1 MSRTP
6 SLMNLRQRVR
16 MKPTAEGIGG
26 AEASESSDGMESGT
40 GEPTSGII
48 LVDKPSGVTSHDV
61 VAAVRSGLG
70 MRRVGHAGTLDPM
83 ATGLLVIGFGQA
95 TRLLTVIV
103 GHDKT
108 YRATVRLGLATTTD
122 DADGDL
128 LPVRPGAAQRV
139 DDLTAQDLQDLIDRC
154 FTGWIDQV
162 PDAFSA
168 IKVKGKRAYDL
179 ARAGQEVKLEPRRI
193 RIASFNLLDFRR
205 VDLPDQGA
213 KVVDADVEV
222 TCSSGTYI
230 RALARDL
237 GERLDLGGHLTALR
251 RIRVGPFDL
260 EDSDL
265 ASRVLGGH
273 VVPHTYRNRQG
284 QTVVR
289 SRMVLDRNRQAMLD
303 GSLDLVQAARMSM
316 PVLNLDAD
324 QAVRVSNG
332 GFLDLPVT
340 GPTAALA
347 GPQGKQRLAAIL
359 VPGSRG
365 GAKPDVVFHPEA

>member
-1 MSRTP
+1 MVRALPLMS
-6 SLMNLRQRVR
+6 LLQRMR
-16 MKPTAEGIGG
+16 MKPTA
-26 AEASESSDGMESGT
+26 ESSDGMESGT
-40 GEPTSGII
+40 AEPTSGII

-83 ATGLLVIGFGQA
+83 ATGLLVVGFGQA

-108 YRATVRLGLATTTD
+108 YRATMRLGLATTTD

-139 DDLTAQDLQDLIDRC
+139 DELTAQGLQDLIDRC

-168 IKVKGKRAYDL
+168 IKVKGRRAYDL
-179 ARAGQEVKLEPRRI
+179 ARTGQEVKLEPRRI
-193 RIASFNLLDFRR
+193 RIASFRLLDFRP
-205 VDLPDQGA
+205 VDLPGQGTRA
-213 KVVDADVEV
+213 VDADVEV

-237 GERLDLGGHLTALR
+237 GEQLNLGGHLTALR

-260 EDSDL
+260 ENPSL
-265 ASRVLGGH
+265 ASTVVGGH

-284 QTVVR
+284 ETVVR
-289 SRMVLDRNRQAMLD
+289 SRMVLDRDRQAILD
-303 GSLDLVQAARMSM
+303 GSLSLAQAACMSM

-324 QAVRVSNG
+324 QAARVANG
-332 GFLDLPVT
+332 GFLDLPVA

-347 GPQGKQRLAAIL
+347 GPESRQRLAAIL
-359 VPGSRG
+359 VPSTRG
-365 GAKPDVVFHPEA
+365 GAKPDVVFHPES

>member
-1 MSRTP
+1 MGRTP
-6 SLMNLRQRVR
+6 SLMNLRRRMR
-16 MKPTAEGIGG
+16 MKPTAEP
-26 AEASESSDGMESGT
+26 SDGIKSGA

-61 VAAVRSGLG
+61 VAAVRSSLG

-83 ATGLLVIGFGQA
+83 ATGLLVVGFGQA

-108 YRATVRLGLATTTD
+108 YRATMRLGLGTTTD

-139 DDLTAQDLQDLIDRC
+139 DELTAQGLQDLIDRC

-168 IKVKGKRAYDL
+168 IKVKGRRAYDL
-179 ARAGQEVKLEPRRI
+179 ARAGQEVRLEPRRI
-193 RIASFNLLDFRR
+193 RIASFRLLDFRR
-205 VDLPDQGA
+205 VELSDQGA
-213 KVVDADVEV
+213 RVVDVDVEV

-260 EDSDL
+260 EDSNL
-265 ASRVLGGH
+265 ASRVVGGKA
-273 VVPHTYRNRQG
+273 VPRTYRNRQG

-289 SRMVLDRNRQAMLD
+289 NRMVPDHDRQGMLD
-303 GSLDLVQAARMSM
+303 GSLSLVQAARMSM
-316 PVLNLDAD
+316 PVLNLDVD
-324 QAVRVSNG
+324 QAARVANG
-332 GFLDLPVT
+332 GFLDLSVAE
-340 GPTAALA
+340 PTAALA
-347 GPQGKQRLAAIL
+347 GPEGRQRLAAIL
-359 VPGSRG
+359 VPSSRG

>member
-1 MSRTP
+1 MVRALPLMS
-6 SLMNLRQRVR
+6 LLQRMR
-16 MKPTAEGIGG
+16 MKPTA
-26 AEASESSDGMESGT
+26 ESSDGMESGT
-40 GEPTSGII
+40 AEPTSGII

-108 YRATVRLGLATTTD
+108 YRATIRLGLGTTTD
-122 DADGDL
+122 DADGNL

-139 DDLTAQDLQDLIDRC
+139 DELTAQGLQDLIDRC

-168 IKVKGKRAYDL
+168 IKVKGRRAYDL

-193 RIASFNLLDFRR
+193 RIASFRLLDFRR
-205 VDLPDQGA
+205 VDLPGQGTRA
-213 KVVDADVEV
+213 VDADVEV

-237 GERLDLGGHLTALR
+237 GEQLDLGGHLTALR

-260 EDSDL
+260 ENPGLVPKAVS
-265 ASRVLGGH
+265 GQ

-284 QTVVR
+284 ETVVR
-289 SRMVLDRNRQAMLD
+289 SRMVLDRDRQAILD
-303 GSLDLVQAARMSM
+303 GSLDLAQAARMTM
-316 PVLNLDAD
+316 PALNLDAD
-324 QAVRVSNG
+324 QAARVANG
-332 GFLDLPVT
+332 GFLDLPVA

-347 GPQGKQRLAAIL
+347 GPEGRQRLAAIL
-359 VPGSRG
+359 VPSTRG
-365 GAKPDVVFHPEA
+365 GAKPDVVFHPES

>member
-1 MSRTP
+1 
-6 SLMNLRQRVR
+6 MNLRQRVR
-16 MKPTAEGIGG
+16 MKSTAEGIG
-26 AEASESSDGMESGT
+26 AATASESSAVINSGR

-61 VAAVRSGLG
+61 VAAVRSSLG

-83 ATGLLVIGFGQA
+83 ATGLLVVGFGQA

-108 YRATVRLGLATTTD
+108 YRATMRLGLGTTTD

-128 LPVRPGAAQRV
+128 LPMRPGAAQRV
-139 DDLTAQDLQDLIDRC
+139 DELTVQGLQGLIDRC

-168 IKVKGKRAYDL
+168 IKVKGRRAYDL
-179 ARAGQEVKLEPRRI
+179 ARAGQEVRLEPRRI
-193 RIASFNLLDFRR
+193 RIASFRLLDLRR
-205 VDLPDQGA
+205 VVLPDEDIR
-213 KVVDADVEV
+213 VVDADVEV

-237 GERLDLGGHLTALR
+237 GDQLDLGGHLTALR

-260 EDSDL
+260 ENPDP
-265 ASRVLGGH
+265 ASMVLGGQ

-284 QTVVR
+284 QAVVR
-289 SRMVLDRNRQAMLD
+289 NRMVPDCDRQGLLD
-303 GSLDLVQAARMSM
+303 GSLNLVQAARKTM
-316 PVLNLDAD
+316 PVMNLDAD
-324 QAVRVSNG
+324 QAARVANG
-332 GFLDLPVT
+332 GFLDLPV
-340 GPTAALA
+340 GRPTAALV
-347 GPQGKQRLAAIL
+347 GPAGKQRLAAIL
-359 VPGSRG
+359 VPGPRG
-365 GAKPDVVFHPEA
+365 GAKPDVVFHPEG

>member
-1 MSRTP
+1 MVRTLLLMS
-6 SLMNLRQRVR
+6 LQLRMR
-16 MKPTAEGIGG
+16 MKPTAEPSGLMD
-26 AEASESSDGMESGT
+26 SSH

-61 VAAVRSGLG
+61 VAAVRSSLG

-108 YRATVRLGLATTTD
+108 YRATMRLGLGTITD

-139 DDLTAQDLQDLIDRC
+139 DELTAQGLQDLIDRC

-168 IKVKGKRAYDL
+168 IKVKGRRAYDL

-193 RIASFNLLDFRR
+193 RIASFRLLDLRR
-205 VDLPDQGA
+205 VDLPDQGTR
-213 KVVDADVEV
+213 VVDADVEV

-265 ASRVLGGH
+265 TSRVLGGH
-273 VVPHTYRNRQG
+273 VAPHTYRNRQG
-284 QTVVR
+284 QTAVR
-289 SRMVLDRNRQAMLD
+289 SRMVLDRDRQAILD
-303 GSLDLVQAARMSM
+303 DSLSLAQAARMSM
-316 PVLNLDAD
+316 PVLSLDTD
-324 QAVRVSNG
+324 QAARVANG
-332 GFLDLPVT
+332 GFLDLPVA

-347 GPQGKQRLAAIL
+347 GPAGRQRLAAIL
-359 VPGSRG
+359 VPSSRG
-365 GAKPDVVFHPEA
+365 GAKPDVVFHTEA

>member
-1 MSRTP
+1 
-6 SLMNLRQRVR
+6 
-16 MKPTAEGIGG
+16 MKPTVDGMGG
-26 AEASESSDGMESGT
+26 AETSEPMDGIESGT

-83 ATGLLVIGFGQA
+83 ATGLLILGFGQA

-108 YRATVRLGLATTTD
+108 YRATIRLGLGTTTD

-128 LPVRPGAAQRV
+128 LPVRPGSAQRV
-139 DDLTAQDLQDLIDRC
+139 DELTAQDLQDLIGRC

-168 IKVKGKRAYDL
+168 IKVKGRRAYDL

-193 RIASFNLLDFRR
+193 RIASFRLLEFHH
-205 VDLPDQGA
+205 VDLPDQGTR
-213 KVVDADVEV
+213 VVDANVEV

-265 ASRVLGGH
+265 KSKVVGGQ

-289 SRMVLDRNRQAMLD
+289 SRMVPDRDRQGMLD
-303 GSLDLVQAARMSM
+303 DSLSLAQAARMSM

-324 QAVRVSNG
+324 QASTVANG
-332 GFLDLPVT
+332 GFLDLPVA

-347 GPQGKQRLAAIL
+347 GPAGKQRLAAIL
-359 VPGSRG
+359 VPSPRG

>member
-1 MSRTP
+1 
-6 SLMNLRQRVR
+6 
-16 MKPTAEGIGG
+16 MKPSAEGISGS
-26 AEASESSDGMESGT
+26 AASEPSDMIDSGH

-61 VAAVRSGLG
+61 VAAVRSSLG

-83 ATGLLVIGFGQA
+83 ATGLLVVGFGQA

-108 YRATVRLGLATTTD
+108 YRATMRLGLGTTTD

-128 LPVRPGAAQRV
+128 LPVRPGAAPRA
-139 DDLTAQDLQDLIDRC
+139 DELTAHGLQGLIDRC

-168 IKVKGKRAYDL
+168 IKVKGRRAYDL
-179 ARAGQEVKLEPRRI
+179 ARAGQEVRLEPRRI
-193 RIASFNLLDFRR
+193 RIASFHLLDFRR
-205 VDLPDQGA
+205 VVLSDEDIR
-213 KVVDADVEV
+213 VVDADVEV

-237 GERLDLGGHLTALR
+237 GEQLDLGGHLTALR

-260 EDSDL
+260 ENPDL
-265 ASRVLGGH
+265 ASKALSGQ
-273 VVPHTYRNRQG
+273 VVPNTYRNRHG

-289 SRMVLDRNRQAMLD
+289 SRMALDCDRQGMLD
-303 GSLDLVQAARMSM
+303 ASLDLAQAARMTM
-316 PVLNLDAD
+316 PVMSLDAD
-324 QAVRVSNG
+324 QAARVANG
-332 GFLDLPVT
+332 GFLDLPVVR
-340 GPTAALA
+340 PTAALA
-347 GPQGKQRLAAIL
+347 GPAGKQRLAAIL
-359 VPGSRG
+359 VPGPRG
-365 GAKPDVVFHPEA
+365 GAKPDVVFHPED

>member
-1 MSRTP
+1 MGRTP
-6 SLMNLRQRVR
+6 SLMNLRRRMR
-16 MKPTAEGIGG
+16 MKPTAEP
-26 AEASESSDGMESGT
+26 SDGIKSGA

-61 VAAVRSGLG
+61 VAAVRSSLG

-83 ATGLLVIGFGQA
+83 ATGLLVLGFGQA

-108 YRATVRLGLATTTD
+108 YRATMRLGLGTTTD

-128 LPVRPGAAQRV
+128 LPVRPGAAQGV
-139 DDLTAQDLQDLIDRC
+139 DELTAQGLQDLIDRC

-168 IKVKGKRAYDL
+168 IKVKGRRAYDL
-179 ARAGQEVKLEPRRI
+179 ARAGQEVRLEPRRI
-193 RIASFNLLDFRR
+193 RIASFRVLDFRR

-213 KVVDADVEV
+213 RVVDADVEV

-237 GERLDLGGHLTALR
+237 GERLDFGGHLTALR

-260 EDSDL
+260 EDPDL
-265 ASRVLGGH
+265 KSKVVGGQ

-284 QTVVR
+284 QTIAR
-289 SRMVLDRNRQAMLD
+289 SRMVPDRDRRGMLD
-303 GSLDLVQAARMSM
+303 GSLGLAQAARMSM

-324 QAVRVSNG
+324 QAARVANG
-332 GFLDLPVT
+332 GFLDLPVA

-347 GPQGKQRLAAIL
+347 GPEDRQRLAAIL
-359 VPGSRG
+359 VPGPRG

>member
-1 MSRTP
+1 MGRTP
-6 SLMNLRQRVR
+6 SLMNLRRRMR
-16 MKPTAEGIGG
+16 MKPTAEP
-26 AEASESSDGMESGT
+26 SDGIKSGA
-40 GEPTSGII
+40 GEQTSGII

-61 VAAVRSGLG
+61 VAAVRSSLG

-108 YRATVRLGLATTTD
+108 YRATMRLGLGTTTD
-122 DADGDL
+122 DADGNL

-139 DDLTAQDLQDLIDRC
+139 DELTARGLQGLQDLIDRC

-168 IKVKGKRAYDL
+168 IKVKGRRAYDL
-179 ARAGQEVKLEPRRI
+179 ARAGQEVRLEPRRI
-193 RIASFNLLDFRR
+193 RIASFRVLDFRR

-213 KVVDADVEV
+213 RVVDADVEV

-237 GERLDLGGHLTALR
+237 GERLDFGGHLTALR

-260 EDSDL
+260 EDPDL
-265 ASRVLGGH
+265 KSKVVGGQ

-284 QTVVR
+284 QTIVR
-289 SRMVLDRNRQAMLD
+289 SRMVPDRDRRGMLD
-303 GSLDLVQAARMSM
+303 GSLSLAQAARMSM

-324 QAVRVSNG
+324 QSARVANG
-332 GFLDLPVT
+332 GFLDLPVA

-347 GPQGKQRLAAIL
+347 GPEDRQRLAAIL
-359 VPGSRG
+359 VPGPRG

>member
-1 MSRTP
+1 MSQAP
-6 SLMNLRQRVR
+6 SLTNLRQGMR
-16 MKPTAEGIGG
+16 MKPTAE
-26 AEASESSDGMESGT
+26 SSDVMDSGHD
-40 GEPTSGII
+40 EPTSGII

-83 ATGLLVIGFGQA
+83 ATGLLIVGFGQA

-108 YRATVRLGLATTTD
+108 YRATMRLGLGTNTD

-128 LPVRPGAAQRV
+128 LPARPGAAQKV
-139 DDLTAQDLQDLIDRC
+139 DELTAQGLQDLIDHC

-168 IKVKGKRAYDL
+168 IKVKGRRAYDL
-179 ARAGQEVKLEPRRI
+179 ARAGQEVRLEPRRI
-193 RIASFNLLDFRR
+193 RIVSFRLLGFRR

-213 KVVDADVEV
+213 RVVDADVEV

-237 GERLDLGGHLTALR
+237 GERLDLGGYLIALR
-251 RIRVGPFDL
+251 RVRVGPFDL
-260 EDSDL
+260 EDPDL
-265 ASRVLGGH
+265 TSRVLGGQ

-289 SRMVLDRNRQAMLD
+289 SRMVPDRDRQGMLD
-303 GSLDLVQAARMSM
+303 GSLSLAQVARMSM
-316 PVLNLDAD
+316 PVLNLDAN
-324 QAVRVSNG
+324 QAARVANG
-332 GFLDLPVT
+332 GFLDLPVA

-347 GPQGKQRLAAIL
+347 GPEGRQRLAAIL
-359 VPGSRG
+359 APSSRG
-365 GAKPDVVFHPEA
+365 GAKPDAVFHPEA

>member
-1 MSRTP
+1 
-6 SLMNLRQRVR
+6 
-16 MKPTAEGIGG
+16 MKPSAEGI
-26 AEASESSDGMESGT
+26 SESAASKPSDMIDSGH

-61 VAAVRSGLG
+61 VAAVRSSLG

-108 YRATVRLGLATTTD
+108 YRATMRLGLGTTTD

-128 LPVRPGAAQRV
+128 LPVRPGAAPRA
-139 DDLTAQDLQDLIDRC
+139 DELTAHGLQGLIDRC

-168 IKVKGKRAYDL
+168 IKVKGRRAYDL
-179 ARAGQEVKLEPRRI
+179 ARAGQEVRLEPRRI
-193 RIASFNLLDFRR
+193 RIASFHLLDFRR
-205 VDLPDQGA
+205 VVLSDEDIR
-213 KVVDADVEV
+213 VVDADVEV

-237 GERLDLGGHLTALR
+237 GEQLDLGGHLTALR

-260 EDSDL
+260 ENPDL
-265 ASRVLGGH
+265 ASKALSGQ
-273 VVPHTYRNRQG
+273 VVPNTYRNRQG

-289 SRMVLDRNRQAMLD
+289 SRMVLDCDRQGMLD
-303 GSLDLVQAARMSM
+303 ASLDLAQAARMTM
-316 PVLNLDAD
+316 PVMSLDAD
-324 QAVRVSNG
+324 QAARVANG
-332 GFLDLPVT
+332 GFLDLPVVR
-340 GPTAALA
+340 PTAALA
-347 GPQGKQRLAAIL
+347 GPAGKQRLAAIL
-359 VPGSRG
+359 VPGPRG
-365 GAKPDVVFHPEA
+365 GAKPDVVFHPED

>member
-1 MSRTP
+1 MGRTP
-6 SLMNLRQRVR
+6 SRMNLRQRMR
-16 MKPTAEGIGG
+16 MKPTGEGNDG
-26 AEASESSDGMESGT
+26 AKASESSDGMESGT

-61 VAAVRSGLG
+61 VAAVRSGLS

-83 ATGLLVIGFGQA
+83 ATGLLVVGFGQA

-108 YRATVRLGLATTTD
+108 YKATIRLGLGTTTD

-139 DDLTAQDLQDLIDRC
+139 DELTAQGLQDLIDGC
-154 FTGWIDQV
+154 FTGWIEQV

-168 IKVKGKRAYDL
+168 IKVNGRRAYDL
-179 ARAGQEVKLEPRRI
+179 ARAGQKVKLEPRCI
-193 RIASFNLLDFRR
+193 RIASFRLLDFRR
-205 VDLPDQGA
+205 VDLPDLGV

-347 GPQGKQRLAAIL
+347 GPQGRQRLAAIL
-359 VPGSRG
+359 VPSPRG
-365 GAKPDVVFHPEA
+365 GAKPDVVFRPEA

>member
-1 MSRTP
+1 
-6 SLMNLRQRVR
+6 
-16 MKPTAEGIGG
+16 MKPTVDGMGG
-26 AEASESSDGMESGT
+26 AETSEPMDGIESGT

-83 ATGLLVIGFGQA
+83 ATGLLILGFGQA

-108 YRATVRLGLATTTD
+108 YRATIRLGLGTTTD

-128 LPVRPGAAQRV
+128 LPVRPGSAQRV
-139 DDLTAQDLQDLIDRC
+139 DELTAQDLQDLIGRC
-154 FTGWIDQV
+154 FTGCIDQV

-168 IKVKGKRAYDL
+168 IKVKGRRAYDL

-193 RIASFNLLDFRR
+193 RIASFRLLEFHH
-205 VDLPDQGA
+205 VDLPDQGTR
-213 KVVDADVEV
+213 VVDANVEV

-265 ASRVLGGH
+265 KSKVVGGQ

-289 SRMVLDRNRQAMLD
+289 SRMVPDRDRQGMLD
-303 GSLDLVQAARMSM
+303 DSLSLAQAARMSM

-324 QAVRVSNG
+324 QASTVANG
-332 GFLDLPVT
+332 GFLDLPVA

-347 GPQGKQRLAAIL
+347 GPAGKQRLAAIL
-359 VPGSRG
+359 VPSPRG

>member
-1 MSRTP
+1 
-6 SLMNLRQRVR
+6 
-16 MKPTAEGIGG
+16 MKPTAD
-26 AEASESSDGMESGT
+26 SSDGMESGT
-40 GEPTSGII
+40 GEPTSGLI

-61 VAAVRSGLG
+61 VAAVRSCLG
-70 MRRVGHAGTLDPM
+70 IRRVGHAGTLDPM
-83 ATGLLVIGFGQA
+83 ATGLLIVGFGQA

-103 GHDKT
+103 GHDKA
-108 YRATVRLGLATTTD
+108 YRATMRLGLGTTTD

-128 LPVRPGAAQRV
+128 LPVRPGAAQRA
-139 DDLTAQDLQDLIDRC
+139 DDLTAQCLQDLIDRC

-168 IKVKGKRAYDL
+168 IKVQGRRSYDL
-179 ARAGQEVKLEPRRI
+179 ARAGQEVRLEPRRI
-193 RIASFNLLDFRR
+193 RIASFRLLDFRR
-205 VDLPDQGA
+205 VELPDQGA
-213 KVVDADVEV
+213 RVVDVDVEV

-260 EDSDL
+260 EDSNL
-265 ASRVLGGH
+265 ASRVVGGKA
-273 VVPHTYRNRQG
+273 VPRTYRNRQG

-289 SRMVLDRNRQAMLD
+289 NRMVPDHDRQGMLD
-303 GSLDLVQAARMSM
+303 GSLSLVQAARMSM

-324 QAVRVSNG
+324 QAARVANG
-332 GFLDLPVT
+332 GFLDLSVAE
-340 GPTAALA
+340 PTAALV
-347 GPQGKQRLAAIL
+347 GPEARQRLAAIL
-359 VPGSRG
+359 VPSSRG

>member
-1 MSRTP
+1 
-6 SLMNLRQRVR
+6 
-16 MKPTAEGIGG
+16 MKPSAEGI
-26 AEASESSDGMESGT
+26 SESAASKPSDMIDSGH

-70 MRRVGHAGTLDPM
+70 IRRVGHAGTLDPM

-108 YRATVRLGLATTTD
+108 YRATMRLGLGTTTD

-128 LPVRPGAAQRV
+128 LPVRPGAAPRA
-139 DDLTAQDLQDLIDRC
+139 DELTAHGLQGLIDRC

-168 IKVKGKRAYDL
+168 IKVKGRRAYDL
-179 ARAGQEVKLEPRRI
+179 ARAGQEVRLEPRRI
-193 RIASFNLLDFRR
+193 RIASFHLLDFRR
-205 VDLPDQGA
+205 VVLSDEDIR
-213 KVVDADVEV
+213 VVDADVEV

-237 GERLDLGGHLTALR
+237 GEQLDLGGHLTALR

-260 EDSDL
+260 ENPDL
-265 ASRVLGGH
+265 ASKALSGQ
-273 VVPHTYRNRQG
+273 VVPNTYRNRQG

-289 SRMVLDRNRQAMLD
+289 SRMVLDCDRQGMLD
-303 GSLDLVQAARMSM
+303 ASLDLAQAARMTM
-316 PVLNLDAD
+316 PVMSLDAD
-324 QAVRVSNG
+324 QAARVANG
-332 GFLDLPVT
+332 GFLDLPVVR
-340 GPTAALA
+340 PTAALA
-347 GPQGKQRLAAIL
+347 GPAGKQRLAAIL
-359 VPGSRG
+359 VPGPRG
-365 GAKPDVVFHPEA
+365 GAKPDVVFHPED

>member
-1 MSRTP
+1 
-6 SLMNLRQRVR
+6 
-16 MKPTAEGIGG
+16 MKPTAEGIGR
-26 AEASESSDGMESGT
+26 ARASESLDGMEFGT
-40 GEPTSGII
+40 GEPISGII

-61 VAAVRSGLG
+61 VAAVRSVLG

-83 ATGLLVIGFGQA
+83 ATGLLVVGFGQA

-103 GHDKT
+103 GHDKA
-108 YRATVRLGLATTTD
+108 YRATIRLGLGTTTD

-128 LPVRPGAAQRV
+128 LPVRPGAAQNV
-139 DDLTAQDLQDLIDRC
+139 DNLTAQGLQDLIDRC

-168 IKVKGKRAYDL
+168 IKVQGRRAYDL

-193 RIASFNLLDFRR
+193 RIASFRLLDFRR
-205 VDLPDQGA
+205 VELPDQGTR
-213 KVVDADVEV
+213 VVDVDVEV
-222 TCSSGTYI
+222 ICSSGTYI

-260 EDSDL
+260 EDSAL
-265 ASRVLGGH
+265 KSKVVGGQ
-273 VVPHTYRNRQG
+273 VIPHTYRDRQG
-284 QTVVR
+284 RTVIR
-289 SRMVLDRNRQAMLD
+289 SRMVPDHDRQGMLD
-303 GSLDLVQAARMSM
+303 GSLSLEQAARMSM
-316 PVLNLDAD
+316 PVLNLDTD
-324 QAVRVSNG
+324 QAARVANG
-332 GFLDLPVT
+332 GFLHQPVA

-347 GPQGKQRLAAIL
+347 GPVGKQRLAAIL

-365 GAKPDVVFHPEA
+365 GAKPDVVFHTET